1 MDEEL
6 ERRKRL
12 RAARKRR
19 FRYATEACEAFNW
32 KYQTYK
38 KHETLS
44 TKKKD
49 FRKIKPEDAKKYA
62 PRLGVKPEWILYN
75 QNPPSWAGGESED
88 DAVEHFRRVPI
99 VLWEDVVRLPEQY
112 EEVTKGRG
120 QTPIDDWPE
129 IGPKAFA
136 LEIED
141 DSMVANPP
149 GPHSFPPGNMAVFDP
164 ETPRFAGCFVC
175 AHIEGVERAVF
186 RKFRP
191 RTTVGNDLVYDLTPL
206 NSDHASETV
215 GPGHKNGRIIGV
227 LVRYIE
233 RHPPRSF

>member
-6 ERRKRL
+6 ERRRRLKRARL
-12 RAARKRR
+12 RKYKHAKAA
-19 FRYATEACEAFNW
+19 CSAFGW
-32 KYQTYK
+32 DYETYK
-38 KHETLS
+38 KYETEK
-44 TKKKD
+44 TNKD
-49 FRKIKPEDAKKYA
+49 AFRKIKPEDARKYA
-62 PRLGVKPEWILYN
+62 RRLSVSPEWILYN

-88 DAVEHFRRVPI
+88 NELEYFRRVPI
-99 VLWEDVVRLPEQY
+99 VLWEDVVRLPEHY
-112 EEVTKGRG
+112 EEVTKGRS

-149 GPHSFPPGNMAVFDP
+149 GSHSFPPGNMAVFDP
-164 ETPRFAGCFVC
+164 DSPRFAGCFVC
-175 AHIEGVERAVF
+175 AHIEGRDRAVF
-186 RKFRP
+186 RKYRP
-191 RTTVGNDLVYDLTPL
+191 RAIEGNEVVYDLTPL
-206 NSDHASETV
+206 NSDHASDTV

-233 RHPPRSF
+233 RHPPKSY